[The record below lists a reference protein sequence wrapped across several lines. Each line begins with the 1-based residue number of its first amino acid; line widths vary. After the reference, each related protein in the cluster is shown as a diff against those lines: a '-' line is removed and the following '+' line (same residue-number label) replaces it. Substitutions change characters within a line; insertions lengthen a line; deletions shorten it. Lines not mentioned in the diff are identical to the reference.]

1 VDDRDKGL
9 THLFVRDLDEI
20 PLPARGEWRR
30 VAGKGSIAMRASRG
44 LLAAGAVA
52 AVLAVALIVGD
63 QLNQRQQGVAAPS
76 ASPTASPSASSVPV
90 GVPSPTTSPCVG
102 PCGPT
107 GATQSAPTS
116 TGIYDDDFGF
126 LVAAGDVPAESVR
139 QESGGAS
146 LGTITSV
153 MTAVSP
159 DGKQVA
165 FFVPEIN
172 AAKLR
177 VAPASDPN
185 KAQTV
190 ATLGVG
196 QQGTGVVWSNDGSG
210 LLYAVGVQKADG
222 TMQSGQVHTFDMRG
236 TTTPDRVIYDEGQA
250 GFVLQPI
257 AWDRAANI
265 AAFGETGDGG
275 FMGSYDAANLTGT
288 EAVVTRSKV
297 PVRITMGSVKA
308 SSDAK
313 FVVAQ
318 DLDANGFT
326 YWPLQTMSGAGH
338 HPAESKYGA
347 NGFAWRPGTHEIGFI
362 GPSNQFWVCDVDK
375 DNSLGC
381 GHTLFSGVPDGAN
394 VRFFR
399 ADGSAV
405 LLALPAPPGPG
416 PTSWVLVRM
425 GTDPKSTSGDR
436 VTFQVTTVL
445 LASVRLR

>member
-1 VDDRDKGL
+1 VDDRDKDL
-9 THLFVRDLDEI
+9 TQLFVRDLDEI
-20 PLPARGEWRR
+20 PLPARSEWRR
-30 VAGKGSIAMRASRG
+30 IPGKGSIAMRASRG
-44 LLAAGAVA
+44 LFAAGAVA
-52 AVLAVALIVGD
+52 AVLAVALIVGY

-90 GVPSPTTSPCVG
+90 GVPSPTGSPCLG

-116 TGIYDDDFGF
+116 TGIYNDDFGF
-126 LVAAGDVPAESVR
+126 LIAASDTPVETVR
-139 QESGGAS
+139 QESGGVPF
-146 LGTITSV
+146 GTIYLNF
-153 MTAVSP
+153 AVSP
-159 DGKQVA
+159 DGKQLA
-165 FFVPEIN
+165 FFVPDVN
-172 AAKLR
+172 GAKLQI
-177 VAPASDPN
+177 APASDPN
-185 KAQTV
+185 KAQTI
-190 ATLGVG
+190 ATLSIGE
-196 QQGTGVVWSNDGSG
+196 QGAGVVWSNDASG
-210 LLYAVGVQKADG
+210 LLYTTVFQKPDG
-222 TMQSGQVHTFDMRG
+222 SMQAAQVHTFDLRG
-236 TTTPDRVIYDEGQA
+236 TTSPNRLIFVQGPD
-250 GFVLQPI
+250 GFILRPI
-257 AWDRAANI
+257 AWDRSADV

-275 FMGSYDAANLTGT
+275 FMAFYDVANVGGSDAN
-288 EAVVTRSKV
+288 VTRSKV
-297 PVRITMGSVKA
+297 PVRITMASVRA

-338 HPAESKYGA
+338 HPAESKYGT

-405 LLALPAPPGPG
+405 LLALRAAPGPG
-416 PTSWVLVRM
+416 PTSWMLVRI

-436 VTFQVTTVL
+436 VTFEVPTAL
-445 LASVRLR
+445 LGSVRLR